1 MMKRLCSIVLG
12 LAIVLGVATLASA
25 EAAGEPTFNADV
37 APILFENCTTCHRP
51 GQVAPMSL
59 TSYAETRP
67 WARAIKSKVVAR
79 EMPPWHADPRYG
91 AFQNVRSLSTPFH
104 KYANVFL
111 LY

>member
-37 APILFENCTTCHRP
+37 APILFENCTTCHRQ

-59 TSYAETRP
+59 TSYAEARHGRERSKARSSHVKCRPGMPTRAT
-67 WARAIKSKVVAR
+67 ARSRTCAR
-79 EMPPWHADPRYG
+79 
-91 AFQNVRSLSTPFH
+91 
-104 KYANVFL
+104 
-111 LY
+111 